1 MRLGKAYNACLC
13 FSEILTYIKFVF
25 SKKATKIDENF
36 TVDLTLTTYLYNV
49 KSTLKISSIF
59 VAFLEN
65 MNFSFR
71 KQLLFWWNSPHV
83 LLKFNNFSEIFD
95 LLLFFMR
102 IWSFNISLYSFSENI
117 PFWPWTK
124 NKNVALGL
132 VTYVTLDFFETL
144 IAENS
149 HCIKFYILF
158 FPNNHKRKL
167 CLQVG
172 KTQRQV
178 LRIYLM

>member
-1 MRLGKAYNACLC
+1 MR
-13 FSEILTYIKFVF
+13 
-25 SKKATKIDENF
+25 SKSVPIQRLQCALIWHY
-36 TVDLTLTTYLYNV
+36 VVSV
-49 KSTLKISSIF
+49 KSKVKISSIF

-83 LLKFNNFSEIFD
+83 LLKFNNFSEI
-95 LLLFFMR
+95 
-102 IWSFNISLYSFSENI
+102 WSFNISLYSFSENI

-132 VTYVTLDFFETL
+132 VTYVTLEFFETL

-158 FPNNHKRKL
+158 SQTTINASYAYKSGNLRGNFPL
-167 CLQVG
+167 LQFF
-172 KTQRQV
+172 QR
-178 LRIYLM
+178 LT